1 MDLLKYYNN
10 LDVRPFLEAVINH
23 PKAAVEP
30 GLGEDDYHRGA
41 RAVMG
46 PSFYAC
52 LTEEPIS
59 DYTAALHVVCA
70 RAARRLPRR
79 SASFRKEVYSWQ
91 TCWQLQKTYGDSE
104 AAKAFVA
111 KLIASAE
118 RRANPADPDNRDADL
133 FKVCAAVTEG
143 ACASVEHSH
152 ARIKHIAALHAR
164 MSCMRML
171 AQ

>member
-1 MDLLKYYNN
+1 M
-10 LDVRPFLEAVINH
+10 
-23 PKAAVEP
+23 
-30 GLGEDDYHRGA
+30 
-41 RAVMG
+41 
-46 PSFYAC
+46 
-52 LTEEPIS
+52 
-59 DYTAALHVVCA
+59 
-70 RAARRLPRR
+70 
-79 SASFRKEVYSWQ
+79 
-91 TCWQLQKTYGDSE
+91 
-104 AAKAFVA
+104 A

-152 ARIKHIAALHAR
+152 ARIQHIAALHAR